1 MRNQKMSVRTFLI
14 LLAVCEGGAALVFLT
29 AVFEMTGDV
38 RLLFAA
44 LFFSGFLFLCQA
56 SAINFFKKTLLQFT
70 GELCGMLDDM
80 MNGEDGVW
88 DVGEKELLLARLGNR
103 ISRLY
108 RVLRESWLR
117 AEREKKE
124 LQTLVSDLS
133 HQTKTPI
140 ANLRMINETLQSREM
155 DEAQRR
161 RFLEAQG
168 SQLEKLDFVIR
179 AMVKTQRLEV
189 GVIALEKR
197 EVPIQETLADAI
209 NGVLAL
215 LEQKKLKLQ
224 VDCPEDL
231 IVSHDTRWTAE
242 ALFNLLDNAVKYTP
256 EGGRICV
263 SVQSWEMYVKI
274 DVTDSGI
281 GIPEP
286 SHAAVFQRFYR
297 GPGVHETDGVGIGL
311 YLAREIITMQGGYI
325 KLTSELQK
333 GSTFSVFLPGRRKCG
348 DRLAVSAAQGSQSV

>member
-1 MRNQKMSVRTFLI
+1 MTVRTFVI
-14 LLAVCEGGAALVFLT
+14 LLAVCEGGAALVFL
-29 AVFEMTGDV
+29 AVVFGMTGDV
-38 RLLFAA
+38 RLLVAA
-44 LFFSGFLFLCQA
+44 LFFLGFSVLCQA
-56 SAINFFKKTLLQFT
+56 AAINFFRKTLLEFT

-80 MNGEDGVW
+80 MNGTDCPK
-88 DVGEKELLLARLGNR
+88 DIGEEEVLLARLGNR

-108 RVLRESWLR
+108 QVLRESRLR

-124 LQTLVSDLS
+124 LQALVSDLS

-140 ANLRMINETLQSREM
+140 ANLKMLNDTLQSREM
-155 DEAQRR
+155 DEKQRK

-179 AMVKTQRLEV
+179 AMVKTQRLET

-224 VDCPEDL
+224 VDCPENL
-231 IVSHDTRWTAE
+231 IVSHDARWTAE

-281 GIPEP
+281 GIPER

-297 GPGVHETDGVGIGL
+297 EPGVHETDGVGIGL

-325 KLTSELQK
+325 KLTSEVQK
-333 GSTFSVFLPGRRKCG
+333 GSTFSVFLPGRRESG
-348 DRLAVSAAQGSQSV
+348 ARPVISASQVSQSV